1 MYVEYVLNIQYNHK
15 KNILNI
21 QGVYM
26 AVRKPL
32 EKVKEE
38 MDIEALIDSGAK
50 VKEDIVVRK
59 KWPIINLR
67 ISEEM
72 LRNVDHAVS
81 ERVGITRTGW
91 ILEAIHEKLKGM
103 NEKS

>member
-1 MYVEYVLNIQYNHK
+1 MYVGCALDIQNTYKTNT
-15 KNILNI
+15 LNI

-32 EKVKEE
+32 EKVREE
-38 MDIEALIDSGAK
+38 VDVEALIDGGAK
-50 VKEDIVVRK
+50 VKEDFKKRK
-59 KWPIINLR
+59 KWQNINLR

-72 LRNVDHAVS
+72 LRDVDEAVS
-81 ERVGITRTGW
+81 QRVGITRTGW
-91 ILEAIHEKLKGM
+91 ILEAIHEKLKGI